1 MRREPARPDVRCDAQ
16 ENLRLQLPC
25 RLMSYGAGQ
34 ENAAKQMRSVDCT
47 LIASFHMHDGV
58 TLLQC
63 NNDCGRIKL
72 QEEFWS
78 AEDGSVTD
86 APTAATG
93 RGDGGF
99 DQLCV
104 VRQGVTC
111 RLSDSSRQPICRWL
125 CKVPERLVADRI
137 AIGQP
142 PLTACF
148 APDLRIRPGR
158 VCWA

>member
-1 MRREPARPDVRCDAQ
+1 MRRERARPDVRCDAQ

-72 QEEFWS
+72 QEEFRS

-99 DQLCV
+99 DQLCM

-111 RLSDSSRQPICRWL
+111 RLSDSSRHPSAAGSAKCPNVLLPIASRSASS
-125 CKVPERLVADRI
+125 RLQHVLPRI
-137 AIGQP
+137 FGSARDG
-142 PLTACF
+142 
-148 APDLRIRPGR
+148 